1 MVFYWKKLF
10 TKHKALTLAKQKTTA
25 VMKHFKFVLLLVAF
39 SSLGLHCKKEHDEPK
54 TELEKLPPLTME
66 GKQTFG
72 WLANGK
78 AIIGNLYGWYADY
91 QNGVFELRGGDQ
103 SFQSGLHDNGFGMV
117 IDQNQISAIGK
128 YNIPIKYIVGTN
140 TVFASGLS
148 LIPYTYASEFTDHGY
163 AAITIY
169 RLDTINFYMAGTF
182 AFTLYS
188 QFGDSLVITDG
199 RFDFKYH

>member
-1 MVFYWKKLF
+1 
-10 TKHKALTLAKQKTTA
+10 
-25 VMKHFKFVLLLVAF
+25 MKHLNLVLLLIAF
-39 SSLGLHCKKEHDEPK
+39 SSLGLHCKKEPDEPK

-91 QNGVFELRGGDQ
+91 QNGVFELSGGDQ
-103 SFQSGLHDNGFGMV
+103 ILSTEGNHISILV
-117 IDQNQISAIGK
+117 DQYQINKKGT
-128 YNIPIKYIVGTN
+128 YLIPITKKIGSN
-140 TVFASGLS
+140 TYFSAQFNSILPS
-148 LIPYTYASEFTDHGY
+148 YESIFTDHGY
-163 AAITIY
+163 ATINIY
-169 RLDTINFYMAGTF
+169 RLDTINYYMAGTF
-182 AFTLYS
+182 AFTVYS

>member
-1 MVFYWKKLF
+1 
-10 TKHKALTLAKQKTTA
+10 
-25 VMKHFKFVLLLVAF
+25 MKHLNLVLLLAAF
-39 SSLGLHCKKEHDEPK
+39 SSLGLHCKKEPDEPK

-91 QNGVFELRGGDQ
+91 QNGVFELRGADLPLPFISDPNAFNIVVDDQ
-103 SFQSGLHDNGFGMV
+103 KIKSAGLYLIPV
-117 IDQNQISAIGK
+117 K
-128 YNIPIKYIVGTN
+128 YVNGTN
-140 TVFASGLS
+140 TIFTSGVNYL
-148 LIPYTYASEFTDHGY
+148 PYTFASEFTDHGY
-163 AAITIY
+163 ATINIY

-182 AFTLYS
+182 AFTVYS

-199 RFDFKYH
+199 RFDIKYH

>member
-1 MVFYWKKLF
+1 
-10 TKHKALTLAKQKTTA
+10 
-25 VMKHFKFVLLLVAF
+25 MKHLNLVLLLAAF

-54 TELEKLPPLTME
+54 TELEKLPPITME

-91 QNGVFELRGGDQ
+91 ENGVFVCQGGDQ
-103 SFQSGLHDNGFGMV
+103 IGQLEGNCISFSTANTITGV
-117 IDQNQISAIGK
+117 GK
-128 YNIPIKYIVGTN
+128 YYIPVKYIPGVSFFMARVISVPYDYSSDFTHNGLAEIN
-140 TVFASGLS
+140 ILRFDTV
-148 LIPYTYASEFTDHGY
+148 
-163 AAITIY
+163 
-169 RLDTINFYMAGTF
+169 NFYMAGTF

>member
-1 MVFYWKKLF
+1 
-10 TKHKALTLAKQKTTA
+10 
-25 VMKHFKFVLLLVAF
+25 MKHLNLVLLLAAF

-91 QNGVFELRGGDQ
+91 QNGVFELNGGDQ
-103 SFQSGLHDNGFGMV
+103 PFSSSVDDNGFSILTDV
-117 IDQNQISAIGK
+117 YQIHDVGQ
-128 YNIPIKYIVGTN
+128 YQIPVKYISGTN
-140 TVFASGLS
+140 TIFASGISVL
-148 LIPYTYASEFTDHGY
+148 PYTFSSIYTDHGI
-163 AAITIY
+163 ANINII
-169 RLDTINFYMAGTF
+169 RFDTVNFYMAGTF

>member
-1 MVFYWKKLF
+1 
-10 TKHKALTLAKQKTTA
+10 
-25 VMKHFKFVLLLVAF
+25 MKHFKFILLLAAF

-103 SFQSGLHDNGFGMV
+103 PFQSGVDANGFTIVVG
-117 IDQNQISAIGK
+117 QYQITGIGK
-128 YNIPIKYIVGTN
+128 YKIPIEYRPGTN
-140 TVFASGLS
+140 TSFASGVS
-148 LIPYTYASEFTDHGY
+148 FIPYTYSTDFTNHGNAS
-163 AAITIY
+163 INIY

-182 AFTLYS
+182 AFTVYS